1 MDPARSE
8 PPVETRAA
16 PQTEAAPGAE
26 PAAPAAP
33 EPAPAGVVLGRDL
46 IFTAKV
52 RGTAA
57 ELGYRMLVASEI
69 GMARMR
75 IQKCRPRVVF
85 IDLTAHDLA
94 APAALAAYRQATGPD
109 TWFVAVGPHVQ
120 ADVLEA
126 ARTAGCQVVLP
137 RSKFAAELPALMRHY
152 FSQPPGESRQSSGVG
167 GQEES

>member
-1 MDPARSE
+1 MGPARSE
-8 PPVETRAA
+8 PPVESIPTPQADAA
-16 PQTEAAPGAE
+16 PAAE
-26 PAAPAAP
+26 PAAP

-57 ELGYRMLVASEI
+57 ELGYRMLVA
-69 GMARMR
+69 GDVGTARMR
-75 IQKCRPRVVF
+75 MQKCHPRVVF
-85 IDLTAHDLA
+85 IDLAARDLA
-94 APAALAAYRQATGPD
+94 APAALAAYRQVTGPG

-120 ADVLEA
+120 ADVLDA

-152 FSQPPGESRQSSGVG
+152 FSRPADQPDPDPGSSVRD
-167 GQEES
+167 